1 MRKYLGS
8 RITAFAAIVAP
19 LFLCC
24 PLLFGICALSAEIS
38 GATVFL
44 FFGGIACAF
53 VWGLYIKSI
62 RNQLYS
68 WGYFTNNCVQI
79 ATCFSQSTSLVYDK
93 CKGCGIGFYTHGVL
107 NSKVGTK
114 IYFIYLSYDFFDER
128 FRSRINLWK
137 PSQTRIKVQFSKK
150 LYDYLLVVL
159 PSKQSQMLIRDYI
172 KYFG

>member
-24 PLLFGICALSAEIS
+24 PLLLGVRALCTEIN

-44 FFGGIACAF
+44 AVGGIACAF
-53 VWGLYIKSI
+53 VWGLYIKNI

-68 WGYFTNNCVQI
+68 WGFFTSDGVQI
-79 ATCFSQSTSLVYDK
+79 MTCFSKSTTIVYEK
-93 CKGCGIGFYTHGVL
+93 CKGCGIGFYTHGIL

-114 IYFIYLSYDFFDER
+114 IYFIYLSYDMFDEY
-128 FRSRINLWK
+128 FRPNINLWK
-137 PSQTRIKVQFSKK
+137 PSRTQIKVQFSKK

-159 PSKQSQMLIRDYI
+159 PKRQSQMLFRDYK